1 MRAITAVF
9 GPTRP
14 GQVIPSPGRSCVS
27 RSGLSVDRAPR
38 RVGAKNAICW
48 RHWDRLGGCGSRGLL
63 IRCEKPARFRDVQ
76 ETVFGDLGND
86 DFPEAL
92 SLVLVEF
99 VASGLHIIDES
110 FDLAL
115 GMGVASECLVAI
127 ALCTLAPVVRH
138 YGQKEG
144 VMASKY
150 IKLTLTADRRLSLE
164 R

>member
-1 MRAITAVF
+1 M
-9 GPTRP
+9 
-14 GQVIPSPGRSCVS
+14 
-27 RSGLSVDRAPR
+27 
-38 RVGAKNAICW
+38 
-48 RHWDRLGGCGSRGLL
+48 
-63 IRCEKPARFRDVQ
+63 Q

-127 ALCTLAPVVRH
+127 ALCTLAPVVRQ